1 MVGATIASRM
11 AKSEPR
17 VIIVVSRYNAGITGR
32 LLDGALQAFRARC
45 PAAAAPMVVDAPG
58 AFDLPALCLAAA
70 QRAGVEGVLALGCII
85 KGETMHDRVIADAVA
100 GGLVGVTLRTG
111 MPVALGVLTVNTLAQ
126 ARARAGGRHGNK
138 GAESMDALLDSILA
152 IRSLRTGRRAGASS
166 VRPDKS
172 GRRS

>member
-1 MVGATIASRM
+1 MPNAA
-11 AKSEPR
+11 PR

-32 LLDGALQAFRARC
+32 LLAGALDAYRTRH
-45 PAAAAPMVVDAPG
+45 PGGRPPHVVDAPG

-70 QRAGVEGVLALGCII
+70 GAPRVDGVLALGCII

-111 MPVALGVLTVNTLAQ
+111 LPVALGVLTVNTLAQ
-126 ARARAGGRHGNK
+126 ARARAGGRQGNK

-152 IRSLRTGRRAGASS
+152 IRSLRTGRRGAVSS
-166 VRPDKS
+166 ARPDKS
-172 GRRS
+172 GGRA